1 MNPTMPRTLNDPWK
15 LAGLDVPN
23 RVVLAPLAGIG
34 NWFVR
39 LQAKRYGAG
48 MVVSEMVSSF
58 GVHHGNE
65 KTCEEMLRIEP
76 AERAGGPVAIQLFGQ
91 EPDVMRS
98 AAATVARET
107 RADFIDLNMGCP
119 VPKVCKTGAG
129 AALIDDPD
137 LAVAV
142 ATAAREGSGLPVT
155 VKIRSGRR
163 VGARDGF
170 DLAHRLVDEAGVAA
184 IGFHPRSA
192 QVHHKGSPDLE
203 LARELVETL
212 NAPVILSGGMN
223 DPDSI
228 RDAFEFTGCEAVML
242 ARGVLGNPWLFARLL
257 GTRDD
262 EPTTAEVLDE
272 LEWVMQRAVEHLG
285 ERRAGRYLRKF
296 YPWYVDRI
304 GGSKALQAALQGTDT
319 VDQARAVLATVDILS
334 AAA

>member
-1 MNPTMPRTLNDPWK
+1 MPQPRTLNDPWK
-15 LAGLDVPN
+15 LAHLDVPN

-58 GVHHGNE
+58 GIHYGNE
-65 KTCEEMLRIEP
+65 KTTTEMLRIEP

-91 EPDVMRS
+91 KPEVMRS

-107 RADFIDLNMGCP
+107 AADIIDLNMGCP

-142 ATAAREGSGLPVT
+142 AQAAREGSGLPVT

-163 VGARDGF
+163 AGARDGLH
-170 DLAHRLVDEAGVAA
+170 LAHRLVEEAGVAA

-192 QVHHKGSPDLE
+192 QVHHKGSPDLD
-203 LARELVETL
+203 LARELVQTL
-212 NAPVILSGGMN
+212 DAPVILSGGMD

-228 RDAFEFTGCEAVML
+228 HHAFEHTGCAAVML
-242 ARGVLGNPWLFARLL
+242 ARGALGNPWLFARLL
-257 GTRDD
+257 GTRDE
-262 EPTTAEVLDE
+262 EPTTAEVLEE

-285 ERRAGRYLRKF
+285 EPRAGRYLRKF
-296 YPWYVDRI
+296 YPWYVERI
-304 GGSKALQAALQGTDT
+304 GGSKALQGALQATDT
-319 VDQARAVLATVDILS
+319 VADARAVLATVDALP
-334 AAA
+334 AAV